1 MEKIIYQ
8 FWTGSNQMSY
18 DRQMAF
24 NTNSNIK
31 NVNIK
36 LITPENI
43 NEYILNDLKSEG
55 LLDRV
60 MFGTDNPID
69 GLDTLNNQ
77 IYLDYYNNKIKLTKK
92 ELSKVYFE
100 NALKVYKI
108 DKNLLKPRYFD

>member
-1 MEKIIYQ
+1 MKFNDVIFVAAHMELL
-8 FWTGSNQMSY
+8 
-18 DRQMAF
+18 
-24 NTNSNIK
+24 TNNK
-31 NVNIK
+31 NCVALLKECNNVYCDTAWVNMD
-36 LITPENI
+36 
-43 NEYILNDLKSEG
+43 ILTDLKREG